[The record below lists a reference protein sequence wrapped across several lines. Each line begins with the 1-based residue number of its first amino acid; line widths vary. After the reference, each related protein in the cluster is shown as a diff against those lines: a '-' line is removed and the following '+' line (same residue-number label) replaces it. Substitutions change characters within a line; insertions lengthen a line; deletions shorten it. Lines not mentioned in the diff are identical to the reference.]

1 MKKTITLN
9 DKLLKRLKSY
19 ALTAGALAG
28 AANVADAQEV
38 VYTDVD
44 PDQQANTIGDSIY
57 LDLNNDG
64 TDDFLFF
71 ANSFT
76 FTSGSVQR
84 VFAYPLGDNAIN
96 ASLSGSS
103 AYPYVLP
110 SGNAIDANQ
119 SWQNIGYAQTM
130 AWQTFTSSFSGE
142 YGNWINITDGY
153 IGLRLDLNGQTHYGW
168 ARFDVSAGLAT
179 LKDYAFE
186 SLACLGIEAGSQTSI
201 AATSAAT
208 VSAIAGS
215 DIGNAGNGSDM
226 QIDITINAGGDA
238 NVSEYRVFVVKA
250 ENSSAFDQA
259 AAEAVAMGNYTAVSP
274 TGANINLTLDA
285 SANDVD
291 GEAIVSNQPYR
302 VFVWSGA
309 NCDDSQLNSFSA
321 PSEEVTLEFPA
332 GVNESNI
339 PGLSIYTNGNV
350 LNVTNFSSDNVNK
363 SLAVFNTQGQL
374 VASEVVSGVQSSLD
388 LSLAA
393 GMYIVSMNVNGV
405 QHAHKVIIQ

>member
-1 MKKTITLN
+1 MKKTATLN
-9 DKLLKRLKSY
+9 EKLLKRLKSY

-76 FTSGSVQR
+76 FASGSVQR
-84 VFAYPLGDNAIN
+84 VFVYPLGNNAVN
-96 ASLSGSS
+96 ASLSGTY

-110 SGNAIDANQ
+110 SGNAIDGNQ
-119 SWQNIGYAQTM
+119 EWLNIGYVQTM

-168 ARFDVSAGLAT
+168 ARLDVSPGLAT

-201 AATSAAT
+201 APTAAAT
-208 VSAIAGS
+208 VNAISGT
-215 DIGNAGNGSDM
+215 DVGNAGNGADM

-238 NVSEYRVFVVKA
+238 NVGEYRVFAVKA
-250 ENSSAFDQA
+250 ENASAFDQA
-259 AAEAVAMGNYTAVSP
+259 AAEAVAMGNYTAVTP
-274 TGANINLTLDA
+274 TGSNINLTLDA

-291 GEAIVSNQPYR
+291 GNAIVSNVAYR
-302 VFVWSGA
+302 IFVWSGA
-309 NCDDSQLNSFSA
+309 NCDDSQLNSLSA
-321 PSEEVTLEFPA
+321 PSEEVVLEFPA

-339 PGLSIYTNGNV
+339 PGLSIFTNGNI
-350 LNVTNFSSDNVNK
+350 LNVTNFNADNVNK
-363 SLAVFNTQGQL
+363 SLVVYNTQGQM
-374 VASEVVSGVQSSLD
+374 VASEVISGVQSSVD
-388 LSLAA
+388 LNLAA
-393 GMYIVSMNVNGV
+393 GMYIVSMNVNGK
-405 QHAHKVIIQ
+405 QHAHKIILQ